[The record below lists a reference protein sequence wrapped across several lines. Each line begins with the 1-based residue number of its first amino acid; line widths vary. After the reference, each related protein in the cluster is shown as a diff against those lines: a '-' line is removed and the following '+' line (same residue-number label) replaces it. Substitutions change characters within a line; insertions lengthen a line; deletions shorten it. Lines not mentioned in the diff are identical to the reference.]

1 MVDKSPNRP
10 RTVGFVDSA
19 QIASEISQ
27 PDPPT
32 PVRSPFLRARDGG
45 AQETTTVELF
55 FDLVYVFAITQLSH
69 LVIDSGISLSSVG
82 HAAFLLVVVW
92 WVWIYSTWMV
102 NWFDPTTPPVRLI
115 VAAVGLVSLLM
126 SAAIPHAF
134 DSDAVLFACA
144 YVCMQVGRNTAAMLL
159 LGSAEPL
166 RPVFERLVAWSLL
179 SAPLWIAGAFVGGPA
194 RLALWG
200 PALVLDLIAPMVGYA
215 TPFLGRSL
223 TSDWEVEGSHFADRF
238 QAFVIIALGESIVIT
253 GATASADG
261 LSTHVVVA
269 LALAFLVT
277 GALWW
282 LYFGEIAESSQ
293 RRIAESDDP
302 GRLARDAYTYL
313 HAPIVTGIIMV
324 AVGDDLL
331 IAGPGRALTAAGIL
345 MTVAGPAVYLAGEGL
360 VRLRMVGRYSGKR
373 LLAVLALGV
382 LGIAGSGLPALALS
396 AGVAAILVALAVA
409 EYSPK
414 VAAA

>member
-1 MVDKSPNRP
+1 VSAPLAPARP
-10 RTVGFVDSA
+10 ASA
-19 QIASEISQ
+19 RPAPARASL
-27 PDPPT
+27 
-32 PVRSPFLRARDGG
+32 LRARDGG

-55 FDLVYVFAITQLSH
+55 FDLVYVFAVTQLSH
-69 LVIDSGISLSSVG
+69 LVIDNRISLRSVG
-82 HAAFLLVVVW
+82 QAAFLLVVVW
-92 WVWIYSTWMV
+92 WAWIYSTWMV
-102 NWFDPTTPPVRLI
+102 NWFDPRTPPVRLI
-115 VAAVGLVSLLM
+115 VAAVGLISLLM
-126 SAAIPHAF
+126 SAAIPQAF
-134 DSDAVLFACA
+134 GSDAVLFASA

-159 LGSAEPL
+159 LESATPL

-179 SAPLWIAGAFVGGPA
+179 SAPLWIVGAFVGGSA

-200 PALVLDLIAPMVGYA
+200 PALALDLIAPLVGYRM
-215 TPFLGRSL
+215 PLLGRSL

-253 GATASADG
+253 GATASAGG
-261 LSTHVVVA
+261 LSTRIVAA

-282 LYFGEIAESSQ
+282 LYFGEVAEASQ

-313 HAPIVTGIIMV
+313 HAPIVIGIIMV

-331 IAGPGRALTAAGIL
+331 VSDPGAALTGAAVL
-345 MTVAGPAVYLAGEGL
+345 MTVGGPAVYLGGEGL
-360 VRLRMVGRYSGKR
+360 VRLRMVGRYSNKR
-373 LLAVLALGV
+373 ALAILALGV

-396 AGVAAILVALAVA
+396 AGVAAILVALVVA
-409 EYSPK
+409 EYSPQ
-414 VAAA
+414 VEAG